1 MGIFSTKKEG
11 KGSLGE
17 IKNLTMGADKKENE
31 KKTTQNQVSSSVDK
45 DVVLFKEQQ
54 KATGT
59 QTTQTSEQGKEK
71 TWAFKEK
78 KEPSALEKLRTF
90 STDLKENPNSKTI
103 TTQNFSKPVVSQ
115 PAPEK
120 VAPVGMGFELKKSD
134 GEPKIIQEKNVVS
147 GPETKTTTPNKTEEK
162 DPFFD
167 WMRQATI
174 ETPLADD
181 FNEQK
186 ETIDLTTT
194 IVTKTPTSTGVGTPI
209 DELFKT
215 LEAHPLLDTGK
226 LAELSGMTPESIE
239 QIAKLFEEDGVIEI
253 EYPASLTKKP
263 TLKLK
268 SPVTTKINKVPK
280 GNILEEY
287 PLEVD
292 FVPVK
297 IKIVLVA
304 GEARPV
310 YAVELPSIGKYTLR
324 FLQYIKDE
332 VAENMPI
339 DLEEIVDP
347 KKSKKLKERFFYE
360 LNSHMTKYFQTTRKE
375 TINMLSGILL
385 HEMYGLGTI
394 ELIMGDDMLE
404 EVSINS
410 SKTPITVYHR
420 VHGWLKTNL
429 LPGTEED
436 INNLS
441 SQIGRKIGKE
451 ITILN
456 PILDAHLLSGDR
468 VNATLFPVSAEGNTI
483 TIRRFARKP
492 WTIIDFIGTA
502 HTMNSEMAATLW
514 LAMQYE
520 LNIVIAGG
528 TASGK
533 TSALNSM
540 LALVPTYHRIITIED
555 VREIVLPKYLEWN
568 WVPMITRATNPEGL
582 GEVTMLELMVTSLRM
597 RPDRII
603 VGEIRRKKEA
613 EVLMEAIETG
623 HSIYS
628 TIHANSA
635 YQVLRRL
642 AEPPINIPL
651 MQIELIDLIVVQYR
665 DRKTNKRR
673 TYEIAEIEQTSTGQG
688 LQVNTI
694 YKWNPRTDGWERLNK
709 PIKLITLL
717 NLHTG
722 LTEEEIGREIAD
734 RQEILEWMQRQ
745 NITELDIIGFL
756 VKLYYSDADKIRK
769 MAKQNTPFAKI
780 RELLDDENKENDENA
795 PTVA

>member
-1 MGIFSTKKEG
+1 MGLFSGKKEA
-11 KGSLGE
+11 KGGLGE
-17 IKNLTMGADKKENE
+17 IKNLTMGANKADSGNKNE
-31 KKTTQNQVSSSVDK
+31 EKLVSSSVDN
-45 DVVLFKEQQ
+45 DVKLFKEQQ
-54 KATGT
+54 KAAEN
-59 QTTQTSEQGKEK
+59 QSIELDKEK
-71 TWAFKEK
+71 TSLFEEAKA
-78 KEPSALEKLRTF
+78 PSAFDKLRNLSNTV
-90 STDLKENPNSKTI
+90 TEIPKTKTI
-103 TTQNFSKPVVSQ
+103 TTENFSKPVVSQ

-120 VAPVGMGFELKKSD
+120 VVPTNVGFEIKRE
-134 GEPKIIQEKNVVS
+134 GNAPKIIKEKNIAS
-147 GPETKTTTPNKTEEK
+147 ALETQSTKTDAGDKK
-162 DPFFD
+162 DVFFD
-167 WMRQATI
+167 WMKQPPIDA
-174 ETPLADD
+174 PLADD
-181 FNEQK
+181 FKEQK
-186 ETIDLTTT
+186 EAP
-194 IVTKTPTSTGVGTPI
+194 IVNEEIKISVDTQLKTPI
-209 DELFKT
+209 DELFNT
-215 LEAHPLLDTGK
+215 LEQYPMLDTGR
-226 LAELSGMTPESIE
+226 LAELSGLSSEMIE

-263 TLKLK
+263 ILRLKN
-268 SPVTTKINKVPK
+268 PVTSKINKVPNGK
-280 GNILEEY
+280 VLEEY
-287 PLEVD
+287 LLEVD
-292 FVPVK
+292 YVPAK
-297 IKIVLVA
+297 IKIILAA
-304 GEARPV
+304 GEARPI

-324 FLQYIKDE
+324 FLQFIKDE
-332 VAENMPI
+332 VAETMPI

-347 KKSKKLKERFFYE
+347 KKSRKLKERFFNE
-360 LNSHMTKYFQTTRKE
+360 LNSHMTKYFPTSPKE
-375 TINMLSGILL
+375 IISMLSGVLL
-385 HEMYGLGTI
+385 HDMYGLGNI

-420 VHGWLKTNL
+420 VQGWLKTNL
-429 LPGTEED
+429 QPGTEEE

-441 SQIGRKIGKE
+441 SQIGRKIGRE
-451 ITILN
+451 ITVLN

-468 VNATLFPVSAEGNTI
+468 VNATLFPISAEGNTI

-492 WTIIDFIGTA
+492 WTIIDFIGKA

-520 LNIVIAGG
+520 LNILIAGG

-540 LALVPTYHRIITIED
+540 LALVPTYHRILTIED

-568 WVPMITRATNPEGL
+568 WVPMVTRSSNPEGL

-603 VGEIRRKKEA
+603 VGEVRRKKEA

-628 TIHANSA
+628 TLHANSA

-694 YKWNPRTDGWERLNK
+694 YKWIPRTDSWEKLNR

-717 NLHTG
+717 NMHTG
-722 LTEEEIGREIAD
+722 LTEEEIGREIQD

-745 NITELDIIGFL
+745 NINELDIIGFL
-756 VKLYYSDADKIRK
+756 VKLYYSDANMIKK
-769 MAKQNTPFAKI
+769 MAKQNTPFSKI
-780 RELLDDENKENDENA
+780 KELLDEDNRLNEENQ
-795 PTVA
+795 PIQL